1 MTKVIHTMTSTLLEN
16 FSRMHNGIASTT
28 HYLNFK
34 IIRTIIHHIMIVK
47 MILQVELSI
56 LFQEF
61 SQVLFNM
68 RHINVTYT
76 EVEGLD
82 SEKTRPCIVFTQGE
96 RALKIPLSNKNLVS
110 DLNPLIS
117 YGSGFSFAILEQA
130 FIETLQEPLM
140 DVYEGITERTSKMLK
155 RKLAHNHPDVWW
167 KWTVG

>member
-1 MTKVIHTMTSTLLEN
+1 MNPLILWKKILSQSMRKITHITTSTLSEN
-16 FSRMHNGIASTT
+16 FSRMHNGIASMT

-34 IIRTIIHHIMIVK
+34 IIQTIMNHIMITK

-56 LFQEF
+56 LFPEF
-61 SQVLFNM
+61 SPVLSNM

-117 YGSGFSFAILEQA
+117 YG
-130 FIETLQEPLM
+130 
-140 DVYEGITERTSKMLK
+140 
-155 RKLAHNHPDVWW
+155 
-167 KWTVG
+167 

>member
-1 MTKVIHTMTSTLLEN
+1 MTLTLSEN
-16 FSRMHNGIASTT
+16 FSRMSNGTLSTQ
-28 HYLNFK
+28 HFANFK
-34 IIRTIIHHIMIVK
+34 IMMSLMRSFMRHLTLLVTF
-47 MILQVELSI
+47 LG
-56 LFQEF
+56 
-61 SQVLFNM
+61 VLFNM

-82 SEKTRPCIVFTQGE
+82 SEKTRPCIVFTQGD

-130 FIETLQEPLM
+130 FIETLHEPLM
-140 DVYEGITERTSKMLK
+140 DVYEGITERTSNMLK
-155 RKLAHNHPDVWW
+155 QKLAHNHPDVWW

>member
-1 MTKVIHTMTSTLLEN
+1 
-16 FSRMHNGIASTT
+16 
-28 HYLNFK
+28 
-34 IIRTIIHHIMIVK
+34 
-47 MILQVELSI
+47 
-56 LFQEF
+56 
-61 SQVLFNM
+61 M

-76 EVEGLD
+76 EVKGLD

-96 RALKIPLSNKNLVS
+96 KALKIPLSNKNLLS

-130 FIETLQEPLM
+130 FIETLQDPLM
-140 DVYEGITERTSKMLK
+140 DVYEGITERTSNMLK

>member
-1 MTKVIHTMTSTLLEN
+1 MFPGKYDISWTVAVLAPFYSTGPKFNTLKRAIAVFFETEHTVKM
-16 FSRMHNGIASTT
+16 A
-28 HYLNFK
+28 
-34 IIRTIIHHIMIVK
+34 IMINGCTPV
-47 MILQVELSI
+47 INNI
-56 LFQEF
+56 IGFTPDLFAGKF
-61 SQVLFNM
+61 TSVL
-68 RHINVTYT
+68 
-76 EVEGLD
+76 LD

-140 DVYEGITERTSKMLK
+140 DVYEGITERTSNMLK
-155 RKLAHNHPDVWW
+155 QKLAHNHPDVWW

>member
-1 MTKVIHTMTSTLLEN
+1 
-16 FSRMHNGIASTT
+16 
-28 HYLNFK
+28 
-34 IIRTIIHHIMIVK
+34 

-61 SQVLFNM
+61 SQVLFDM
-68 RHINVTYT
+68 RNINVTYT
-76 EVEGLD
+76 EVKGLD

-96 RALKIPLSNKNLVS
+96 KALKIPLSNKILVS

-130 FIETLQEPLM
+130 FVETLQEPLM

-167 KWTVG
+167 RWTVG